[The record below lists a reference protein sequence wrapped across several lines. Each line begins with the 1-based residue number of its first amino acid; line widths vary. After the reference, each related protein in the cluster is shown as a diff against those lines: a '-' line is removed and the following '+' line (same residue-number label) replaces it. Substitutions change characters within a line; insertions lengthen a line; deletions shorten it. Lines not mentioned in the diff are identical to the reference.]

1 MTREV
6 PSSQPPPLVP
16 SRHPPFLEALLVD
29 AQVAAMFRG
38 ERYEFRSRLD
48 GVLQALRLMLQTDA
62 FLALAAYR
70 AKARI
75 YGLGVPILP
84 WIAHRIAIA
93 CGQVS
98 IAETAVVHPGVF
110 IPNGQVV
117 VNGEVEIEPFVI
129 LQPWVTVGPFGYGV
143 AGPSIGQ
150 GAQIGTGAK
159 ILGDVQVG
167 ARARVGTN
175 AVVLDDVPP
184 NATVVGMP
192 ARPVSEPSS
201 APQPTDRPTTNG
213 EPLTRRT
220 ESPTDAAVEQPTS
233 SVEAPTWR
241 TEGSPTH
248 AALDQPGSSEEP
260 PTWRTESS
268 PTDTAADQPTSSGA
282 PVTSPTESRPA
293 DAEPEAEG
301 PVRPDAGGEEGASTS
316 HRRPLL
322 LLLVLGVVAL
332 VVFLVAS
339 SREGA
344 NGGSGAEV
352 PSLAS
357 LAEATGDAPE
367 RHRAGWRLVWHDEFN
382 QAARCP
388 DRAKWGFERGFV
400 RNAELQ
406 WYQPDNASCHDG
418 VLVIEAR
425 QADKP
430 NPNYRPNST
439 DWRENR
445 ASAGYTSASMTSK
458 RSFTYGRFEMFAR
471 IDTRQGSW
479 PAFWTLGVAFRRNP
493 NAWPQ
498 SGEVDIMEYYRSTVL
513 ANVCKPKRK
522 ECAWSSTRQSLA
534 SLGGDAWT
542 NAFHLWTMEWSA
554 GRIDLFLDGKRV
566 NHFPVD
572 TLGAGDR
579 NPYLDKPA
587 FLLLSQAIGGEN
599 GGDPTNTT
607 FPVRFAVDYVRVYHR
622 GASQA

>member
-1 MTREV
+1 
-6 PSSQPPPLVP
+6 
-16 SRHPPFLEALLVD
+16 
-29 AQVAAMFRG
+29 
-38 ERYEFRSRLD
+38 
-48 GVLQALRLMLQTDA
+48 
-62 FLALAAYR
+62 
-70 AKARI
+70 
-75 YGLGVPILP
+75 
-84 WIAHRIAIA
+84 
-93 CGQVS
+93 
-98 IAETAVVHPGVF
+98 
-110 IPNGQVV
+110 
-117 VNGEVEIEPFVI
+117 VI
-129 LQPWVTVGPFGYGV
+129 LQPWVTVGPIGDGV

-150 GAQIGTGAK
+150 GARIGTGAK

-192 ARPVSEPSS
+192 ARSVSEPYS
-201 APQPTDRPTTNG
+201 APQPSDKPTTNG
-213 EPLTRRT
+213 EPSGRQE
-220 ESPTDAAVEQPTS
+220 ESPTDAAVEQPTP

-241 TEGSPTH
+241 TEGSPTDT
-248 AALDQPGSSEEP
+248 APDQPSSSEEQ
-260 PTWRTESS
+260 PTWRAESK
-268 PTDTAADQPTSSGA
+268 
-282 PVTSPTESRPA
+282 
-293 DAEPEAEG
+293 G
-301 PVRPDAGGEEGASTS
+301 PVRTDAAGEEETTTP
-316 HRRPLL
+316 HRRPWL
-322 LLLVLGVVAL
+322 LLLVLGVVGL

-344 NGGSGAEV
+344 NGGSATGGEV

-382 QAARCP
+382 QTRCP

-406 WYQPDNASCHDG
+406 WYQPENASCQDG

-471 IDTRQGSW
+471 IDARQGSW

-522 ECAWSSTRQSLA
+522 ECAWSSTTQSLA

-542 NAFHLWTMEWSA
+542 NGFHLWAMEWSA
-554 GRIDLFLDGKRV
+554 RKIDLFLDGKRV

-607 FPVRFAVDYVRVYHR
+607 FPVRFAVDYVRVYQR
-622 GASQA
+622 GGRQA

>member
-1 MTREV
+1 MMLEAPAR
-6 PSSQPPPLVP
+6 QPPSLVP
-16 SRHPPFLEALLVD
+16 SRHPPFLEALLID

-70 AKARI
+70 AKARL

-84 WIAHRIAIA
+84 WLAHRIAMA

-110 IPNGQVV
+110 IPNGQIV
-117 VNGEVEIEPFVI
+117 VNGEVEIEQFVI

-159 ILGDVQVG
+159 ILGDVHVG

-192 ARPVSEPSS
+192 ARPVSKPSTVAQPAERATTDGEPVTSRTERSPGDAALDTPTSS
-201 APQPTDRPTTNG
+201 GEQPTWR
-213 EPLTRRT
+213 EV
-220 ESPTDAAVEQPTS
+220 SPTDAALETPAS
-233 SVEAPTWR
+233 SEESPTWR
-241 TEGSPTH
+241 TE
-248 AALDQPGSSEEP
+248 
-260 PTWRTESS
+260 RS
-268 PTDTAADQPTSSGA
+268 PTDTAADEPTSSGA
-282 PVTSPTESRPA
+282 PVTSPTESRPT
-293 DAEPEAEG
+293 DAELEAEG
-301 PVRPDAGGEEGASTS
+301 PARPDAGEEEQATTPR
-316 HRRPLL
+316 RRPWL
-322 LLLVLGVVAL
+322 LLLVLGVVGL
-332 VVFLVAS
+332 IIFVVAS

-344 NGGSGAEV
+344 NGGSGAEA

-382 QAARCP
+382 QAATCP

-400 RNAELQ
+400 RNGELQ
-406 WYQPDNASCHDG
+406 WYQPENASCHDG

-445 ASAGYTSASMTSK
+445 ASASYTSASMTSK

-479 PAFWTLGVAFRRNP
+479 PAFWTLGVSFRRTP
-493 NAWPQ
+493 TPGR
-498 SGEVDIMEYYRSTVL
+498 SRVRSTS
-513 ANVCKPKRK
+513 
-522 ECAWSSTRQSLA
+522 WSTTGAPSWPMSVSRSGRSA
-534 SLGGDAWT
+534 LGRAPR
-542 NAFHLWTMEWSA
+542 NHSPASA
-554 GRIDLFLDGKRV
+554 GTHGQTGSTSGRWS
-566 NHFPVD
+566 
-572 TLGAGDR
+572 GAR
-579 NPYLDKPA
+579 A
-587 FLLLSQAIGGEN
+587 RS
-599 GGDPTNTT
+599 TSSWT
-607 FPVRFAVDYVRVYHR
+607 
-622 GASQA
+622 ASA